1 MPPVKRKKRPT
12 PKASPAPPTA
22 PSSAPPIAF
31 LAAAQDDSLPS
42 SVTAAQVGQLASER
56 HVLSPA
62 LEAVASAQRSSPPE
76 ANPAAGRLPPAVTA
90 MDVADQLHSAAI
102 HLLRRL
108 RVRDRES
115 GIGPAQLSALSV
127 LVFGGP
133 RSLGELADAEQV
145 RPPTMSRIVAGLQ
158 RSGLVRRH
166 ATEDGRRVRL
176 EATPKG
182 VGLMWEGR
190 QRRVESLAKAVAGLP
205 ESEQLQLRDA
215 LTLLQQVIR
224 KI

>member
-1 MPPVKRKKRPT
+1 MAPVKRKKKSAPRT
-12 PKASPAPPTA
+12 STALSSSAASPVPQAEPL
-22 PSSAPPIAF
+22 SASKVCP
-31 LAAAQDDSLPS
+31 AAAATASPS
-42 SVTAAQVGQLASER
+42 
-56 HVLSPA
+56 VLDNSTPA
-62 LEAVASAQRSSPPE
+62 LTPI
-76 ANPAAGRLPPAVTA
+76 
-90 MDVADQLHSAAI
+90 DVADQLHSAAI

-158 RSGLVRRH
+158 RSSLVRRH
-166 ATEDGRRVRL
+166 ATEDGRRIRL

-182 VGLMWEGR
+182 VNLMWEGR
-190 QRRVESLAKAVAGLP
+190 KRRVESLAKAVAELP
-205 ESEQLQLRDA
+205 ESEREKLREA
-215 LTLLQQVIR
+215 VALLQQVLR
-224 KI
+224 KL

>member
-1 MPPVKRKKRPT
+1 MPPVKHKKTQPAN
-12 PKASPAPPTA
+12 AS
-22 PSSAPPIAF
+22 
-31 LAAAQDDSLPS
+31 AAL
-42 SVTAAQVGQLASER
+42 
-56 HVLSPA
+56 PA
-62 LEAVASAQRSSPPE
+62 LQSATIE
-76 ANPAAGRLPPAVTA
+76 
-90 MDVADQLHSAAI
+90 VADQLHSAAI

-158 RSGLVRRH
+158 RAKLVRRH
-166 ATEDGRRVRL
+166 ATEDARRVRL

-182 VGLMWEGR
+182 VNLMWEGR
-190 QRRVESLAKAVAGLP
+190 RRRVESLTNAVSGLP
-205 ESEQLQLRDA
+205 EKERQQLSDA
-215 LTLLQQVIR
+215 IALLQQVIR
-224 KI
+224 SL

>member
-1 MPPVKRKKRPT
+1 MPPVKHKNAKPKDAKGKKLHGKNRPAPKAAPTTEVPQPQHSPT
-12 PKASPAPPTA
+12 PEAS
-22 PSSAPPIAF
+22 SSADP
-31 LAAAQDDSLPS
+31 
-42 SVTAAQVGQLASER
+42 
-56 HVLSPA
+56 
-62 LEAVASAQRSSPPE
+62 SPPSQ
-76 ANPAAGRLPPAVTA
+76 AATE
-90 MDVADQLHSAAI
+90 VADQLHSAAI

-115 GIGPAQLSALSV
+115 GVGPAQLSALSV

-182 VGLMWEGR
+182 VSLMWEGR
-190 QRRVESLAKAVAGLP
+190 RRRVESLAKAVGALP
-205 ESEQLQLRDA
+205 ENESRQLRDTLA
-215 LTLLQQVIR
+215 LIQQIIR
-224 KI
+224 NL